1 MDYWYAIVS
10 PVAKSTE
17 KTSKPRCSP
26 PALPQPWRT
35 SLQRRLSDVLMGLN
49 TMKRIYM
56 LIFFL
61 IVPVLMSAQTSSRD
75 DSQVELEK
83 LASLVKQGAVG
94 KVRVL
99 HVHDSMLTRVAVS
112 KDALHSIAT
121 STQDFSDQIAE
132 KFGSLLSGVSVKTDN
147 HTPDLRWGVFFYDP
161 QGQVIGS
168 LFVDKFG
175 QYGYLNGQTV
185 SFEMGTFARSLAKR
199 LHKIT
204 GIPN

>member
-1 MDYWYAIVS
+1 
-10 PVAKSTE
+10 
-17 KTSKPRCSP
+17 
-26 PALPQPWRT
+26 
-35 SLQRRLSDVLMGLN
+35 
-49 TMKRIYM
+49 M

-61 IVPVLMSAQTSSRD
+61 IVPVLMSAQTSSRGD
-75 DSQVELEK
+75 PQVELEK
-83 LASLVKQGAVG
+83 LAALVKQGTVA
-94 KVRVL
+94 KVTVL

-132 KFGSLLSGVSVKTDN
+132 KFGSLLSGVSVKTEN
-147 HTPDLRWGVFFYDP
+147 HTPDLRWGVFFYDS
-161 QGQVIGS
+161 QGQEMGS

-175 QYGYLNGQTV
+175 QYGYLNDQTV
-185 SFEMGTFARSLAKR
+185 SFGTGTFARNLAKR